1 MHLNFD
7 LLALNGSK
15 QAISADIH
23 QMVIAGW
30 AGRDHAAIE
39 HHIEELAAIGVPRPS
54 SVPLFYR
61 VASQTLSQASLIE
74 VVGQESSGEVEV
86 FVFTHQDELLVSLT
100 SDHTDRGLETVSV
113 ALSKQVCTKP
123 VGSEAWRFQDVA
135 AHWDQLRIESY
146 ITEDGKRVQY
156 QSGPLSALLHP
167 VDLITRYVKSEIL
180 PAGVAMSCGTVGTQG
195 AIRPAARFEMS
206 LIDPVL
212 NRSLTHRY
220 DIETLPKVS

>member
-1 MHLNFD
+1 MELNFD
-7 LLALNGSK
+7 LLVLNGSK
-15 QAISADIH
+15 QSISIDIH

-61 VASQTLSQASLIE
+61 VASQTLSQASMIE

-86 FVFTHQDELLVSLT
+86 FVFTHQGELLLSLT

-146 ITEDGKRVQY
+146 ITEDGKQVQY
-156 QSGPLSALLHP
+156 QSGLLSALLHP
-167 VDLITRYVKSEIL
+167 IDLIARYVKSEIL

-195 AIRPAARFEMS
+195 AIRPAAHFEMR

-220 DIETLPKVS
+220 DIENLPKVS

>member
-1 MHLNFD
+1 MHLKFD

-15 QAISADIH
+15 QSISTDIH

-61 VASQTLSQASLIE
+61 VASQTLSQASTIE

-86 FVFTHQDELLVSLT
+86 FVFTHQGELLVSLT

-135 AHWDQLRIESY
+135 AHWDQLMIESY

-167 VDLITRYVKSEIL
+167 MDLIARYVKSEKL

-212 NRSLTHRY
+212 NRSLTHHY

>member
-1 MHLNFD
+1 MHLKFD

-15 QAISADIH
+15 QAISTDIH

-61 VASQTLSQASLIE
+61 VASQTLSQAACIE

-86 FVFTHQDELLVSLT
+86 FVFTHQGELLVSLT

-220 DIETLPKVS
+220 DIKNLPKVS

>member
-1 MHLNFD
+1 MYLKFN
-7 LLALNGSK
+7 LLSLDGSK
-15 QAISADIH
+15 ASITTDIT

-30 AGRDHAAIE
+30 AGRDQAAIE

-61 VASQTLSQASLIE
+61 VASQTLTQRSAIE

-86 FVFTHQDELLVSLT
+86 FVFMHQGDLLVSLT

-113 ALSKQVCTKP
+113 ALSKQVCSKP
-123 VGSEAWRFQDVA
+123 VGSDAWRFQDVA

-146 ITEDGKRVQY
+146 VTEGGQRVQY

-167 VDLITRYVKSEIL
+167 LDLIARYTKDGQL
-180 PAGVAMSCGTVGTQG
+180 PEGTAMSCGTVGTQG
-195 AIRPAARFEMS
+195 AIRPAAHFEMS

-212 NRSLTHRY
+212 NRSLTHAY
-220 DIETLPKVS
+220 GIDVLPKVS

>member
-1 MHLNFD
+1 MHLKFD

-15 QAISADIH
+15 QSISTDIH

-61 VASQTLSQASLIE
+61 VASQTLSQASTIE

-86 FVFTHQDELLVSLT
+86 FVFTHQGELLVSLT
-100 SDHTDRGLETVSV
+100 SDHTDRGLETASV

-135 AHWDQLRIESY
+135 AHWDQLMIESY

-167 VDLITRYVKSEIL
+167 MDLIARYVKSEKL

>member
-1 MHLNFD
+1 MHLKFD

-15 QAISADIH
+15 QSISTDIH

-61 VASQTLSQASLIE
+61 VASQTLSQASTIE

-86 FVFTHQDELLVSLT
+86 FVFTHQGELLVSLT

-135 AHWDQLRIESY
+135 AHWDQLMIESY

-167 VDLITRYVKSEIL
+167 MNLIARYVKSEKL

>member
-1 MHLNFD
+1 MHLKFD

-15 QAISADIH
+15 QAILTDIH

-61 VASQTLSQASLIE
+61 VASQTLSQASIIE

-86 FVFTHQDELLVSLT
+86 FVFTYQGELLVSLT

>member
-1 MHLNFD
+1 MHLKFD
-7 LLALNGSK
+7 LLTLNGSK
-15 QAISADIH
+15 QSISTDIH

-61 VASQTLSQASLIE
+61 VASQTLSQAPMIE

-86 FVFTHQDELLVSLT
+86 FVFTHQGELLVSLT

-135 AHWDQLRIESY
+135 AHWDQLMIESY

-167 VDLITRYVKSEIL
+167 MDLIARYVKSEKL

>member
-1 MHLNFD
+1 MHLKFD
-7 LLALNGSK
+7 LMTLNGSK
-15 QAISADIH
+15 QSISTDIH

-61 VASQTLSQASLIE
+61 VASQTLSQAATIE

-86 FVFTHQDELLVSLT
+86 FVFTHQGELLVSLT

-123 VGSEAWRFQDVA
+123 VGSEAWWFQDVA
-135 AHWDQLRIESY
+135 AHWDQLMIESY

-167 VDLITRYVKSEIL
+167 MDLIARYVNSEKL

-220 DIETLPKVS
+220 GIETLPKVS

>member
-1 MHLNFD
+1 MHLKFD
-7 LLALNGSK
+7 LLGLNGSK
-15 QAISADIH
+15 QSISTDIH

-61 VASQTLSQASLIE
+61 VASQTLSQASVIE

-86 FVFTHQDELLVSLT
+86 FVFTHQGELLVSLT

-123 VGSEAWRFQDVA
+123 VGSNAWRFQDVA
-135 AHWDQLRIESY
+135 AHWDQLMIESY
-146 ITEDGKRVQY
+146 ITEEGKRVQY

-167 VDLITRYVKSEIL
+167 MDLIARYVKSEKL

-195 AIRPAARFEMS
+195 AIRPAVRFEMS

-220 DIETLPKVS
+220 DVETLPKVS

>member
-1 MHLNFD
+1 MQLSFN
-7 LLALNGSK
+7 LLSLDGSK
-15 QAISADIH
+15 QSITTDIN

-30 AGRDHAAIE
+30 AGRDQAAIE

-61 VASQTLSQASLIE
+61 VASQTLTQRATIE
-74 VVGQESSGEVEV
+74 VVGHESSGEVEV
-86 FVFTHQDELLVSLT
+86 FVFTHQGELLVSLT

-113 ALSKQVCTKP
+113 ALSKQVCAKP
-123 VGSEAWRFQDVA
+123 VGSDAWRFKDIA
-135 AHWDQLRIESY
+135 AHWDLLRIESH
-146 ITEDGKRVQY
+146 INENGKRVQY

-167 VDLITRYVKSEIL
+167 LDLIERYAKNKDL
-180 PAGVAMSCGTVGTQG
+180 PAEVAMSCGTVGTQG

-212 NRSLTHRY
+212 NRSLSHTY
-220 DIETLPKVS
+220 DIEILPKVS

>member
-1 MHLNFD
+1 MHLKFD

-15 QAISADIH
+15 QSISTDIH

-61 VASQTLSQASLIE
+61 VASQTLSQASTIE

-86 FVFTHQDELLVSLT
+86 FVFTHQGELLVSLT

-135 AHWDQLRIESY
+135 AHWDQLMIESY

-167 VDLITRYVKSEIL
+167 MDLIARYVKSEKL

>member
-1 MHLNFD
+1 MHLKFD
-7 LLALNGSK
+7 LLVLNGSK
-15 QAISADIH
+15 QAISTDIH

-61 VASQTLSQASLIE
+61 VASQTLSQASMIE

-86 FVFTHQDELLVSLT
+86 FVFTHHGELLVSLT

-123 VGSEAWRFQDVA
+123 VGTETWRFQDVA
-135 AHWDQLRIESY
+135 SHWDQLRIESH
-146 ITEDGKRVQY
+146 ITENGKRVQY

-167 VDLITRYVKSEIL
+167 LDLIARYAKSESL

-212 NRSLTHRY
+212 NRSLTHHY
-220 DIETLPKVS
+220 DVETLPKVS

>member
-1 MHLNFD
+1 MHLKFD

-15 QAISADIH
+15 QSISTDIH

-61 VASQTLSQASLIE
+61 VASQTLSQAATIE

-86 FVFTHQDELLVSLT
+86 FVFTHQGELLVSLT

-135 AHWDQLRIESY
+135 AHWDQLMIESY

-167 VDLITRYVKSEIL
+167 MDLIARYVKSERL
-180 PAGVAMSCGTVGTQG
+180 PEGVAMSCGTVGTKG

-220 DIETLPKVS
+220 GIETLPKVS

>member
-1 MHLNFD
+1 MHLKFD

-15 QAISADIH
+15 QSISTDIH

-61 VASQTLSQASLIE
+61 VASQTLSQASTIE

-86 FVFTHQDELLVSLT
+86 FVFTHQGELLVSLT

-135 AHWDQLRIESY
+135 AHWDQLMIESY

-156 QSGPLSALLHP
+156 QSGLLSALLHP
-167 VDLITRYVKSEIL
+167 MDLIARYVKSEKL

-195 AIRPAARFEMS
+195 AIRPATRFEMS

>member
-1 MHLNFD
+1 MHLKFD

-15 QAISADIH
+15 QSISTDIH

-61 VASQTLSQASLIE
+61 VASQTLSQASTIE

-86 FVFTHQDELLVSLT
+86 FVFTHQGELLVSLT

-135 AHWDQLRIESY
+135 AHWDQLMIESY

-167 VDLITRYVKSEIL
+167 MDLIARYVKSDKL

>member
-1 MHLNFD
+1 MHLKFD

-15 QAISADIH
+15 QAILTDIH

-86 FVFTHQDELLVSLT
+86 FVFTYQGELLVSLT

>member
-1 MHLNFD
+1 MHLKFD

-15 QAISADIH
+15 QSISTDIH

-61 VASQTLSQASLIE
+61 VASQTLSQASTIE

-86 FVFTHQDELLVSLT
+86 FVFTHQGELLVSLT

-135 AHWDQLRIESY
+135 AHWDQLMIESY

-167 VDLITRYVKSEIL
+167 MDLIVRYVKSEKL

-195 AIRPAARFEMS
+195 AIRPATRFEMS